1 MKYAIYSDGSY
12 KNGIWGAGAVI
23 LQETPFGF
31 NPVQELSF
39 FGEDADGIRNVAGEI
54 YGVLEALRLLFKIN
68 QSSRDVDSV
77 TVYHDYEGL
86 QKWADGEW
94 KAKKAATQ
102 DYRDRVAKARQYLP
116 IQFVKV
122 KAHSSDRLNEKADAL
137 AKQGMEKGLKA
148 ADNQSEKQPVVRDEV
163 PVMITV
169 NVKLT
174 KAEYDAVGGADGFAR
189 WILENAPVLV
199 AEPAV

>member
-39 FGEDADGIRNVAGEI
+39 YGEDADGIRNVAGEI

-94 KAKKAATQ
+94 KAKKVATQ

-148 ADNQSEKQPVVRDEV
+148 ADNQSEKQYSCLRCS
-163 PVMITV
+163 
-169 NVKLT
+169 
-174 KAEYDAVGGADGFAR
+174 
-189 WILENAPVLV
+189 
-199 AEPAV
+199 

>member
-77 TVYHDYEGL
+77 TVYHAIMIIS
-86 QKWADGEW
+86 KGEQNPD
-94 KAKKAATQ
+94 K
-102 DYRDRVAKARQYLP
+102 
-116 IQFVKV
+116 FFN
-122 KAHSSDRLNEKADAL
+122 LNSYFNPPK
-137 AKQGMEKGLKA
+137 
-148 ADNQSEKQPVVRDEV
+148 
-163 PVMITV
+163 I
-169 NVKLT
+169 
-174 KAEYDAVGGADGFAR
+174 
-189 WILENAPVLV
+189 
-199 AEPAV
+199 

>member
-12 KNGIWGAGAVI
+12 KNGIWEAGAVI

-77 TVYHDYEGL
+77 TVYHAVIHYREEQTSHVTEENSVQETEMPEL
-86 QKWADGEW
+86 
-94 KAKKAATQ
+94 ATSVS
-102 DYRDRVAKARQYLP
+102 R
-116 IQFVKV
+116 
-122 KAHSSDRLNEKADAL
+122 
-137 AKQGMEKGLKA
+137 
-148 ADNQSEKQPVVRDEV
+148 
-163 PVMITV
+163 
-169 NVKLT
+169 
-174 KAEYDAVGGADGFAR
+174 AE
-189 WILENAPVLV
+189 
-199 AEPAV
+199 

>member
-31 NPVQELSF
+31 NLVQELSF

-77 TVYHDYEGL
+77 TVYHDYEGFTCTYC
-86 QKWADGEW
+86 QYGFERSAFS
-94 KAKKAATQ
+94 
-102 DYRDRVAKARQYLP
+102 RQRRS
-116 IQFVKV
+116 V
-122 KAHSSDRLNEKADAL
+122 
-137 AKQGMEKGLKA
+137 
-148 ADNQSEKQPVVRDEV
+148 
-163 PVMITV
+163 
-169 NVKLT
+169 
-174 KAEYDAVGGADGFAR
+174 
-189 WILENAPVLV
+189 
-199 AEPAV
+199 

>member
-39 FGEDADGIRNVAGEI
+39 YGEDADGIRNVAGEI

-77 TVYHDYEGL
+77 TVYHIMKIPKDVTL
-86 QKWADGEW
+86 SDCSNHSQIP
-94 KAKKAATQ
+94 Q
-102 DYRDRVAKARQYLP
+102 
-116 IQFVKV
+116 
-122 KAHSSDRLNEKADAL
+122 AHK
-137 AKQGMEKGLKA
+137 
-148 ADNQSEKQPVVRDEV
+148 
-163 PVMITV
+163 
-169 NVKLT
+169 
-174 KAEYDAVGGADGFAR
+174 
-189 WILENAPVLV
+189 
-199 AEPAV
+199 

>member
-77 TVYHDYEGL
+77 TVYHVTCFVC
-86 QKWADGEW
+86 Q
-94 KAKKAATQ
+94 AATIWCSASVLILLWEQ
-102 DYRDRVAKARQYLP
+102 ALR
-116 IQFVKV
+116 F
-122 KAHSSDRLNEKADAL
+122 SSISTS
-137 AKQGMEKGLKA
+137 M
-148 ADNQSEKQPVVRDEV
+148 
-163 PVMITV
+163 
-169 NVKLT
+169 
-174 KAEYDAVGGADGFAR
+174 
-189 WILENAPVLV
+189 
-199 AEPAV
+199 

>member
-77 TVYHDYEGL
+77 TVYHAIEIGQRTDDLLWVQYKDGSHYCISEEGEEG
-86 QKWADGEW
+86 KF
-94 KAKKAATQ
+94 KKINIEAIFDENDCTTM
-102 DYRDRVAKARQYLP
+102 
-116 IQFVKV
+116 IWGKV
-122 KAHSSDRLNEKADAL
+122 DIYNIDDIDEKY
-137 AKQGMEKGLKA
+137 
-148 ADNQSEKQPVVRDEV
+148 SEENDDESKFW
-163 PVMITV
+163 
-169 NVKLT
+169 NVT
-174 KAEYDAVGGADGFAR
+174 
-189 WILENAPVLV
+189 
-199 AEPAV
+199 

>member
-39 FGEDADGIRNVAGEI
+39 YGEDADGIRNVAGEI

-94 KAKKAATQ
+94 KAKRWQHRIIGTEWRRQ
-102 DYRDRVAKARQYLP
+102 DNICRFSLLKSRLTPVTDLMKKQMLL
-116 IQFVKV
+116 QNKEWKKV
-122 KAHSSDRLNEKADAL
+122 
-137 AKQGMEKGLKA
+137 
-148 ADNQSEKQPVVRDEV
+148 
-163 PVMITV
+163 
-169 NVKLT
+169 
-174 KAEYDAVGGADGFAR
+174 
-189 WILENAPVLV
+189 
-199 AEPAV
+199 

>member
-68 QSSRDVDSV
+68 QSTTVSV
-77 TVYHDYEGL
+77 
-86 QKWADGEW
+86 K
-94 KAKKAATQ
+94 KAKKEDSRKSTS
-102 DYRDRVAKARQYLP
+102 KL
-116 IQFVKV
+116 
-122 KAHSSDRLNEKADAL
+122 SSTR
-137 AKQGMEKGLKA
+137 
-148 ADNQSEKQPVVRDEV
+148 
-163 PVMITV
+163 MIV
-169 NVKLT
+169 QQ
-174 KAEYDAVGGADGFAR
+174 
-189 WILENAPVLV
+189 
-199 AEPAV
+199 

>member
-86 QKWADGEW
+86 RYKRCGYPLQRRTDKPCDRRKFGAGNGDARDCNFRKQSGIIPERTGAKW
-94 KAKKAATQ
+94 Q
-102 DYRDRVAKARQYLP
+102 V
-116 IQFVKV
+116 
-122 KAHSSDRLNEKADAL
+122 
-137 AKQGMEKGLKA
+137 
-148 ADNQSEKQPVVRDEV
+148 
-163 PVMITV
+163 
-169 NVKLT
+169 
-174 KAEYDAVGGADGFAR
+174 
-189 WILENAPVLV
+189 
-199 AEPAV
+199 

>member
-39 FGEDADGIRNVAGEI
+39 YGEDADGIRNVAGEI

-94 KAKKAATQ
+94 KAKKVATQ
-102 DYRDRVAKARQYLP
+102 DYRDRVAKARQYF
-116 IQFVKV
+116 ICVDTSCAGV
-122 KAHSSDRLNEKADAL
+122 VAENR
-137 AKQGMEKGLKA
+137 KA
-148 ADNQSEKQPVVRDEV
+148 ALHRKTLSAS
-163 PVMITV
+163 
-169 NVKLT
+169 L
-174 KAEYDAVGGADGFAR
+174 AEDRERRKRTG
-189 WILENAPVLV
+189 E
-199 AEPAV
+199 E

>member
-39 FGEDADGIRNVAGEI
+39 YGEDADGIRNVAGEI

-77 TVYHDYEGL
+77 TVYHV
-86 QKWADGEW
+86 
-94 KAKKAATQ
+94 KKM
-102 DYRDRVAKARQYLP
+102 
-116 IQFVKV
+116 
-122 KAHSSDRLNEKADAL
+122 
-137 AKQGMEKGLKA
+137 QGMLKTAVDEIEKLMKDLCHATTPDSKYSPCADCSYNRCCMDRENYVTGVRWIHRGEFEDTWEKGA
-148 ADNQSEKQPVVRDEV
+148 
-163 PVMITV
+163 
-169 NVKLT
+169 
-174 KAEYDAVGGADGFAR
+174 
-189 WILENAPVLV
+189 
-199 AEPAV
+199 

>member
-12 KNGIWGAGAVI
+12 KNGIWGAGAVV
-23 LQETPFGF
+23 LQKTSHGF

-39 FGEDADGIRNVAGEI
+39 YGEDADGIRNIAGEI
-54 YGVLEALRLLFKIN
+54 YGVLEALRLLFYMN
-68 QSSRDVDSV
+68 QKLHDVESV

-86 QKWADGEW
+86 QKWADNEW
-94 KAKKAATQ
+94 KAKKPATQ
-102 DYRDRVAKARQYLP
+102 DYQQRIAMARQYFP
-116 IQFVKV
+116 IEFVKV
-122 KAHSSDRLNEKADAL
+122 KAHSNDVLNEAADAL
-137 AKQGMEKGLKA
+137 AKKGMEKGLKA
-148 ADNQSEKQPVVRDEV
+148 ADNQSERQPVVRDDV

-189 WILENAPVLV
+189 WILENAPVLE